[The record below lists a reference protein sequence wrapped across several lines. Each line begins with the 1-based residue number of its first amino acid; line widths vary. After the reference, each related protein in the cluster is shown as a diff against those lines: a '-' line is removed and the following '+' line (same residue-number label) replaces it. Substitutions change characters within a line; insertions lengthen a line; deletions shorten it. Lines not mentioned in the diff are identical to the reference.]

1 MLRTTKPTTP
11 SRRNRSYLVI
21 EGLHDGRPEKSLVV
35 RMKNTGGRN
44 ARGRITAR
52 HRGGGHKH
60 LYRLID
66 FKRDK
71 RGIPAVVERIEH
83 DPGRSALIALLRYAD
98 GERRYILA
106 PDGLK
111 AGATVHAGPAVDPT
125 VGNALPLEAIPES
138 VMVHNVELTPG
149 QGGQMARS
157 AGAGVQIMAKEG
169 GFAFLK
175 LPSGETRKVRL
186 ACYATVGQVGN
197 LDWENVWIGSAGRNR
212 WKGVRPHV
220 RGAAMNPV
228 DHPHGG
234 GEGKAGAGRPP
245 VSPWGQKAKGLK
257 TRRPQSSDKWIVQ
270 RRRKA

>member
-1 MLRTTKPTTP
+1 MLRITNPTTP
-11 SRRNRSYLVI
+11 SRRNRSYLVV
-21 EGLHDGRPEKSLVV
+21 EGLHDGRPLKGLVT
-35 RMKNTGGRN
+35 RIKNRAGRN
-44 ARGRITAR
+44 ALGRITAR

-60 LYRLID
+60 LHRQID

-83 DPGRSALIALLRYAD
+83 DPSRSSLIALLLYAD

-111 AGATVHAGPAVDPT
+111 AGAAVVAGPGVDPT
-125 VGNALPLEAIPES
+125 LGNALPIEAIPEG
-138 VMVHNVELTPG
+138 VMVHNVELLPG
-149 QGGQMARS
+149 RGGQLARS
-157 AGAGVQIMAKEG
+157 AGTAVQIMAKEAG
-169 GFAFLK
+169 YAFLK
-175 LPSGETRKVRL
+175 LPSGETRKVKL
-186 ACYATVGQVGN
+186 TCYATVGQVGN
-197 LDWENVWIGSAGRNR
+197 LDWENVWIGSAGRRR
-212 WKGVRPHV
+212 WMGRRPHV